1 MGSCFSMPNRHE
13 QQKAT
18 ISQTTP
24 LLHDWDSFV
33 KEPPTQLDA
42 ELKELMYRLLNQL
55 DSGSWR
61 PNVNNPEQSHHP
73 RDAAVRAYESQLRSG
88 LSAILGYGPISQK
101 QSWSDALEFARAVIQ
116 EPQDTIERSRASW
129 ARSCSVIYRELM
141 TRFGQEVRS
150 MAEQGCTQLVN
161 DHYLGERLSVSHVD
175 KKTGF
180 QQTFLKSKPGLAY
193 HPPDSFLAI
202 AAYQCGILPCS
213 LVASAWLSPEEA
225 LKYSALCHLSICDD
239 YWSFTGKETE
249 VRVRLVAQAIGA
261 TFDFGD
267 LAVSTLLDS
276 TAFQGVGSSNDV
288 SIQSAMA
295 WRSLSGAA
303 TPYNCHTLGN
313 GTLEEGLVGPQ
324 IIMAIH
330 DIFDWRSD
338 LAAGN
343 PDNGFSVAYGLGVA
357 DPFHAYL
364 EALLLLATSHARSGV
379 YAIATLTM
387 IAFIGSRYLAYKY
400 LEVDVELPVPCPRCI
415 ELLRAVTEETGF
427 DWAPRSPP
435 KSFEEGEQVRQ
446 WCQLWADRYEHGTDL
461 IQEGLSWFQSL
472 VATGK
477 IRIFDALVK
486 IPEIDKAV
494 GWV

>member
-33 KEPPTQLDA
+33 KVPPNQLDA
-42 ELKELMYRLLNQL
+42 KLKEMIYRLLNQL

-61 PNVNNPEQSHHP
+61 PAVNNPEQSHLP

-88 LSAILGYGPISQK
+88 LSAILGYGPISRK
-101 QSWSDALEFARAVIQ
+101 QSWSDALEFARAVIK
-116 EPQDTIERSRASW
+116 EPQDTVERSKAIW
-129 ARSCSVIYRELM
+129 TRSCSVVYRELM

-161 DHYLGERLSVSHVD
+161 DHYLGERLSVPHVD
-175 KKTGF
+175 KRASF
-180 QQTFLKSKPGLAY
+180 QQNLLKSKPGLGY

-225 LKYSALCHLSICDD
+225 LKYAALCHLSVCDD
-239 YWSFTGKETE
+239 YSRFTGTETE

-261 TFDFGD
+261 IFDFGD

-276 TAFQGVGSSNDV
+276 TAMQGAGSSNDV

-295 WRSLSGAA
+295 WRSVSGAA
-303 TPYNCHTLGN
+303 TPYNCHTLAN
-313 GTLEEGLVGPQ
+313 STLEEGLVGPQ
-324 IIMAIH
+324 VIMAIH
-330 DIFDWRSD
+330 DLFDWRGD

-343 PDNGFSVAYGLGVA
+343 LENGVSVAYGLGVA

-364 EALLLLATSHARSGV
+364 EAALLLATSHARSGV
-379 YAIATLTM
+379 YAIATLIMNFT
-387 IAFIGSRYLAYKY
+387 GSRYAAYKY
-400 LEVDVELPVPCPRCI
+400 LEVDVELPGPCPRCI
-415 ELLRAVTEETGF
+415 ELLRALTEEARF
-427 DWAPRSPP
+427 DWAPRPPP

-446 WCQLWADRYEHGTDL
+446 WCQLWVDRYEHGNDL

-486 IPEIDKAV
+486 IPEIDKAAGFV
-494 GWV
+494 